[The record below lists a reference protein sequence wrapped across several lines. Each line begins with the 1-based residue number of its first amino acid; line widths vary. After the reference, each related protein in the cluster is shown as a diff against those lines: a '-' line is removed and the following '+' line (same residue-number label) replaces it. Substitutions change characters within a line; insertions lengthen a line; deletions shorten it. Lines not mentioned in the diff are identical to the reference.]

1 MESAAQH
8 NLPVLSVSEL
18 SFALKKVIENS
29 FSYVRL
35 RGEISGFKRATSGH
49 LYFVLKDENSNID
62 AVCWRGLSDKLGLEP
77 EDGME
82 VICTGKV
89 TTYPGRSKYQ
99 IIIESMEMAGL
110 GALLALL
117 DKRKAALEKEG
128 LFAAELKQP
137 IPYMPRR
144 IGVVTSTS
152 GAVIRDILHRLQDRF
167 PCHVIIWPVS
177 VQGKG
182 AAEEIAKAIEGFN
195 NLPEET
201 GLRPDVLI
209 VARGGG
215 SLEDLWAFNEEIVV
229 RAAAHSVIPLISAVG
244 HETDTTL
251 IDYAS
256 DLRAPTPTAAAEFA
270 VPMKAEL
277 SQNIAM
283 LAARMML
290 FPERALTQRREKLEL
305 LSRPLA
311 RGGEILNEKAQRLDD
326 LESRLK
332 LALRQK
338 IERQKLILERI
349 SASRL
354 SSLLTQWIS
363 KKSLV
368 LSQATKQL
376 SGRAL
381 MSRQQNMSEKI
392 LGLASRLPGS
402 TKRIIDANTLQLS
415 RTSRLLESLSYTNTL
430 KRGFAIVEDGEGKV
444 VTSEKALALGEDFT
458 VRLQDGKMKGRRV

>member
-1 MESAAQH
+1 MESATQH
-8 NLPVLSVSEL
+8 NIPVFSVSEL
-18 SFALKKVIENS
+18 SFALKKVIEGS
-29 FSYVRL
+29 FSFVRI
-35 RGEISGFKRATSGH
+35 RGEISGFKRAASGH

-62 AVCWRGLSDKLGLEP
+62 AVCWRGVSSRLAVDP
-77 EDGME
+77 EDGIE

-99 IIIESMEMAGL
+99 IVIETMEMAGL

-117 DKRKAALEKEG
+117 DKRKVALEREG
-128 LFAAELKQP
+128 LFAPELKQE

-152 GAVIRDILHRLQDRF
+152 GAVIKDILHRLEDRF
-167 PCHVIIWPVS
+167 PCHVLIWPVS

-182 AAEEIAKAIEGFN
+182 AVDEVTRAIEGFN
-195 NLPEET
+195 NVPEES

-215 SLEDLWAFNEEIVV
+215 SLEDLWTFNEEAVV
-229 RAAAHSVIPLISAVG
+229 RAAAHSVIPLISAIG

-277 SQNIAM
+277 SQKVQT
-283 LAARMML
+283 LGARMML
-290 FPERALTQRREKLEL
+290 FPERAISTRREKLDL

-311 RGGEILNEKAQRLDD
+311 RGGEILNEKAQKLDD
-326 LESRLK
+326 LEDRLR
-332 LALRQK
+332 LALKQK
-338 IERQKLILERI
+338 IERQKLIMAKV
-349 SASRL
+349 SAARL
-354 SSLLTQWIS
+354 SGLLTQWIS

-368 LSQATKQL
+368 LSKATKQL

-381 MSRQQNMSEKI
+381 LAQQQNHSEKVTS
-392 LGLASRLPGS
+392 LAARLPGS
-402 TKRIIDANTLQLS
+402 AQRIYDAKMHELS
-415 RTSRLLESLSYTNTL
+415 RTGRLLESLSYENTL
-430 KRGFAIVEDGEGKV
+430 KRGYAIVEDEQGRV
-444 VTSEKALALGEDFT
+444 VTSDKAIEEGAEFS
-458 VRLQDGKMKGRRV
+458 VRLKDGRMKGKRI